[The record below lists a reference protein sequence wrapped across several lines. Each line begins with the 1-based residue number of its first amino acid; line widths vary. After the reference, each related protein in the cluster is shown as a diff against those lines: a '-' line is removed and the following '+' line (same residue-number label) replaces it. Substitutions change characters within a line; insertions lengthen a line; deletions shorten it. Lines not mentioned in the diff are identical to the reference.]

1 MKSSCRLFA
10 VAVACMV
17 GIAAGC
23 KKTYEDPT
31 AFLEKY
37 LIEDYVNKK
46 NPPDLVKNLKPP
58 GPELVNVHMGVRGI
72 FNAACATVR

>member
-31 AFLEKY
+31 AFLVNY
-37 LIEDYVNKK
+37 LIEDYVN
-46 NPPDLVKNLKPP
+46 
-58 GPELVNVHMGVRGI
+58 
-72 FNAACATVR
+72 